1 MNEINELEEQRVRA
15 AWQDEEQRK
24 RAAERKL
31 EVQWLLAAWE
41 GRPAPRPHF
50 RYLSPN
56 LDPLLPPERHRH
68 AGWRKLKAEY
78 RDKLQPIVDGQC
90 SQLAIIGPVG
100 TGKTFTVWG
109 LIQALQIKRRLRIR
123 YVRWFDLVQLSRQA
137 SSYGDKGEAPEM
149 FARFRGCD
157 ALIIEDFGSSPLRD
171 IEHIGLVIDH
181 RYDRSQLTVITTNLS
196 RDQLVEGVGSPI
208 VGRLFSGV
216 VLEVN
221 GPDRRGVF
229 V

>member
-1 MNEINELEEQRVRA
+1 MTETEVEKARHQR
-15 AWQDEEQRK
+15 
-24 RAAERKL
+24 
-31 EVQWLLAAWE
+31 LLAAWE
-41 GRPAPRPHF
+41 NAEAETSYEF
-50 RYLSPN
+50 
-56 LDPLLPPERHRH
+56 LLPPKRHRQ
-68 AGWRKLKAEY
+68 AGWGKLGTACREQ
-78 RDKLQPIVDGQC
+78 LQPIVDGQC
-90 SQLAIIGPVG
+90 SQLAIVGPVG

-109 LIQALQIKRRLRIR
+109 LIQALQIRNRWSDARWHIR

-171 IEHIGLVIDH
+171 IEYIGLVIDQ

-196 RDQLVEGVGSPI
+196 RDQLVEGVGSPL

-216 VLEVN
+216 VMEVN